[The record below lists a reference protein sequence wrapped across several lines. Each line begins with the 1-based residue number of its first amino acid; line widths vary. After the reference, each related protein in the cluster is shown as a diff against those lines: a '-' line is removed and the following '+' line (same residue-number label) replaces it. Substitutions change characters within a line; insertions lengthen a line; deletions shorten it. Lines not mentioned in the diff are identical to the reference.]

1 MLKAIK
7 TLWKSFV
14 FIYDDVLT
22 LVLYNVFWFFLS
34 LPIITIPPAFAG
46 LNYGVNQLT
55 HREQADWKTF
65 FSGFKKYFWLSYKWA
80 LMNVV
85 VFVILFTN
93 IYFYG
98 QLKESWSFPV
108 QTLFLSLT
116 VIWLIVQMYV
126 FPLLLEQQDRRLRTA
141 LRNSLVLI
149 SRRPWLTLVLILMTI
164 ILIALSVYFTILFS
178 ILSVSLIVYLQNYF
192 TIFIIDELVPSSPSS
207 PTSEG

>member
-1 MLKAIK
+1 MINAFK

-14 FIYDDVLT
+14 YIYDDILT

-65 FSGFKKYFWLSYKWA
+65 FTGFKEFFWLSYKWA
-80 LMNVV
+80 LLNVA
-85 VFVILFTN
+85 VFVILFSN

-98 QLKESWSFPV
+98 QMKEAWAFPV

-116 VIWLIVQMYV
+116 VIWIIIQMYV

-149 SRRPWLTLVLILMTI
+149 ARKPWITIVLILMTA
-164 ILIALSVYFTILFS
+164 ILVALSVYFTILFS

-192 TIFIIDELVPSSPSS
+192 TIFIIDELVPAPTPPPSN
-207 PTSEG
+207 EV